1 MKTKKT
7 SLKFLAYTFLVLSA
21 ILFSGID
28 AMAQDV
34 SSMENFMRQ
43 SGKIYVVIAV
53 ITIIFGGIIF
63 YLIQL
68 DKKISSLE
76 KKMNS

>member
-1 MKTKKT
+1 M
-7 SLKFLAYTFLVLSA
+7 
-21 ILFSGID
+21 G
-28 AMAQDV
+28 QDV

-53 ITIIFGGIIF
+53 ITIIFAGIIF

-68 DKKISSLE
+68 DKKISALE
-76 KKMNS
+76 KKINS